1 MLYCLDIIKL
11 NKRKYTKHLKKNFN
25 NTFETTEIIFNL
37 EENFNNQIK
46 NDALLLISKFIE
58 LLKSIDE
65 ISFNKEI
72 EKLTEVYEKNKIL

>member
-1 MLYCLDIIKL
+1 MQ
-11 NKRKYTKHLKKNFN
+11 RKYTKHLKKNLN